1 MNGLDFLIIFTLTA
15 LALWSID
22 AEYKENKKEKA
33 VGITPND

>member
-15 LALWSID
+15 LALWSI
-22 AEYKENKKEKA
+22 ASEQEEEKEKA